1 MNKKA
6 FSKITGIC
14 FILILAV
21 MFAVNILIP
30 DKSFSAMEN
39 RLLQTRPAFTLSTYL
54 EGRYEKKLE
63 NYANDQFTGRN
74 AFIKVKSA
82 TDITEGKLEA
92 NGVYRCRDNYLMEKL
107 NEPNS
112 QYLTDTENSLK
123 QFKRSYMGVKMYFL
137 LAPNAANILSDKLPA
152 TVRLND
158 QNKYMDDFFRHIRD
172 YGIAPV
178 DVRSTFTADKDKTQ
192 LYYRTDHHWT
202 TDGAYLAFK
211 KACSVMGLKD
221 NISYNDYV
229 VKNDFKGTLYSK
241 SGFTNGKDDAIKIY
255 LPKDAKA
262 DGYKNSVIYYSDTKK
277 KTTRFYQLDNLTK
290 KDAYTVFGG
299 SNHPMY
305 TIQTPVKS
313 GKNLLLV
320 KDSYAN
326 SFIPFLAQHYR
337 KIVVVDPR
345 YFYDDI
351 NNIIKSN
358 GISQVLF
365 LYNSNTFFQD
375 DSLEMMLTN

>member
-1 MNKKA
+1 MNKKS
-6 FSKITGIC
+6 FSTITGIC
-14 FILILAV
+14 FIAILAI
-21 MFAVNILIP
+21 FFIVNLLVP
-30 DKSFSAMEN
+30 DRSFSAMEN
-39 RLLQTRPAFTLSTYL
+39 RLLQLRPHFSLSTYM
-54 EGRYEKKLE
+54 EGRYETKLE
-63 NYANDQFTGRN
+63 NYANDQFVGRN
-74 AFIKVKSA
+74 GFIKVKSA
-82 TDITEGKLEA
+82 TDVTEGKLEA

-107 NEPNS
+107 NEPNRR
-112 QYLTDTENSLK
+112 YLSNTENALK
-123 QFKRSYMGVKMYFL
+123 QFRRSYMGVKMYFL

-158 QNKYMDDFFRHIRD
+158 QNRYLDAFFSNISSS
-172 YGIAPV
+172 GITPI
-178 DVRSTFTADKDKTQ
+178 DVRDTFVKNKDKVQ

-202 TDGAYLAFK
+202 TDGAYVAFK
-211 KACSVMGLKD
+211 KSCRVMGLKD
-221 NISYNDYV
+221 NIDYRSYV

-255 LPKDAKA
+255 LPKNEKSG
-262 DGYKNSVIYYSDTKK
+262 GYKNSVIYYADTKK
-277 KTTRFYQLDNLTK
+277 KTTRFYQLDNLEK

-351 NNIIKSN
+351 NNIIKAN

-365 LYNSNTFFQD
+365 LYNGNTFFQD

>member
-1 MNKKA
+1 MNDKK
-6 FSKITGIC
+6 FTKIIGIC
-14 FILILAV
+14 FIAILAV
-21 MFAVNILIP
+21 FFVGNLLLP
-30 DKSFSAMEN
+30 DKSFSSAEN
-39 RLLQTRPAFTLSTYL
+39 RMLQTLPHFSASTYL
-54 EGRYEKKLE
+54 EGRYETKLE
-63 NYANDQFTGRN
+63 NYANDQFVARN
-74 AFIKVKSA
+74 GFIKAKSA

-92 NGVYRCRDNYLMEKL
+92 NGVYRCKDNYLMEKITA
-107 NEPNS
+107 PNDH
-112 QYLTDTENSLK
+112 LKTTEQALM
-123 QFKRSYMGVKMYFL
+123 QFRRKYGRMKMYFL

-152 TVRLND
+152 TVRVND
-158 QNKYMDDFFRHIRD
+158 QNKYMDNFFANIKD
-172 YGIAPV
+172 NGIKPV
-178 DVRSTFTADKDKTQ
+178 DVRSTFKAHKDDTQ

-211 KACSVMGLKD
+211 KSGEVMGFKD
-221 NISYNDYV
+221 SITYKAYA

-255 LPKDAKA
+255 LPASSKAK
-262 DGYKNSVIYYSDTKK
+262 GYKNSVIYYSDTKK
-277 KTTRFYQLDNLTK
+277 KTTQFYQLNNLEK

-305 TIQTPVKS
+305 TIQTPVRS

-326 SFIPFLAQHYR
+326 SFIPFLAQHYK

-351 NNIIKSN
+351 NDIIKAN
-358 GISQVLF
+358 NISQVLF
-365 LYNSNTFFQD
+365 LYNGNTFFTD

>member
-6 FSKITGIC
+6 FASIAGIC
-14 FILILAV
+14 FILIMATV
-21 MFAVNILIP
+21 FILNLVLP
-30 DKSFSAMEN
+30 DKTFSAEEN
-39 RLLQTRPAFTLSTYL
+39 RILQGLPHFSLSQYF
-54 EGRYEKKLE
+54 EGRYETKLE
-63 NYANDQFTGRN
+63 NYANDQFMLRN
-74 AFIKVKSA
+74 GFIKLKSS

-92 NGVYRCRDNYLMEKL
+92 NGVYRCRDNYLMEEIKK
-107 NEPNS
+107 PNS
-112 QYLTDTENSLK
+112 QYVNNSLSSLR
-123 QFKRSYMGVKMYFL
+123 QFKRDYPTLKMYFL

-152 TVRLND
+152 TVRVNN
-158 QNKYMDDFFRHIRD
+158 QNTYMDSFFSNIND
-172 YGIAPV
+172 YGYKVI
-178 DVRSTFTADKDKTQ
+178 DVRKTFTAHKNNTQ

-202 TDGAYLAFK
+202 TDGAFVAYK
-211 KACSVMGLKD
+211 KACKVM
-221 NISYNDYV
+221 NIKETIKYDSYA
-229 VKNDFKGTLYSK
+229 VKNDFRGTLFSK
-241 SGFTNGKDDAIKIY
+241 SGFSNGMDDAIKIY
-255 LPKDAKA
+255 LPRS
-262 DGYKNSVIYYSDTKK
+262 GSSYKNSVIYYSDTKK
-277 KTTRFYQLDNLTK
+277 KTTRFYQLNNLDK

-305 TIQTPVKS
+305 TIETPTKS
-313 GKNLLLV
+313 SQNLLVV

-358 GISQVLF
+358 NISQVLF

-375 DSLEMMLTN
+375 DSLEMMLSN

>member
-6 FSKITGIC
+6 FSTIMGLG

-21 MFAVNILIP
+21 VFTVNILLP
-30 DKSFSAMEN
+30 DKTFSAMEN
-39 RLLQTRPAFTLSTYL
+39 RLLQTMPKFSLSTYL
-54 EGRYEKKLE
+54 EGRYESKLDT
-63 NYANDQFTGRN
+63 YANDQFMARN
-74 AFIKVKSA
+74 WFIKAKSA

-92 NGVYRCRDNYLMEKL
+92 NGVYKCRDHYLMEKIAT
-107 NEPNS
+107 PN
-112 QYLTDTENSLK
+112 QRYYKDTENALK
-123 QFKRSYMGVKMYFL
+123 KFRRKYMGAKMYFL
-137 LAPNAANILSDKLPA
+137 LAPNAANVLSDKLPA
-152 TVRLND
+152 TVRVND
-158 QNKYMDDFFRHIRD
+158 QNKYMDDFFASVKS
-172 YGIAPV
+172 YGIKPV
-178 DVRSTFTADKDKTQ
+178 DVRSTFAAHKANTQ

-202 TDGAYLAFK
+202 TDGAYVAFK
-211 KACSVMGLKD
+211 KACKVMGLTD
-221 NISYNDYV
+221 NIDYTAYA

-255 LPKDAKA
+255 LPESSKVK
-262 DGYKNSVIYYSDTKK
+262 GYKNSVIYYADTKK
-277 KTTRFYQLDNLTK
+277 KTTRFYQTDNLEK

-313 GKNLLLV
+313 NRNLLLI

-351 NNIIKSN
+351 NTIIKAN
-358 GISQVLF
+358 NISTVLF
-365 LYNSNTFFQD
+365 LYNGNTFFQD